1 MGPACLAAPSCPT
14 LRPCGL
20 QPTRF
25 LCPWGFS
32 RQEYWSGLPI
42 LSPGKLPDP
51 GIEPGFPE
59 LQVDSLP
66 ADLSRKPMVTLTN
79 PKERIQIGN
88 IRNGKQVK
96 TITVTE
102 IKRIQRRY
110 YNQFNDNK
118 DERMKWTVQFSSVA
132 QSCPTLCDP
141 MNRITP
147 GLPVH
152 HQLPEFTQTRVH

>member
-1 MGPACLAAPSCPT
+1 MQVKNFQRYNSNSKCLFFEKTNTINTTMVRLCVLSCSVMSDP
-14 LRPCGL
+14 RQPHRL

-79 PKERIQIGN
+79 PKER
-88 IRNGKQVK
+88 KFK
-96 TITVTE
+96 SE
-102 IKRIQRRY
+102 ILEME
-110 YNQFNDNK
+110 NK
-118 DERMKWTVQFSSVA
+118 LK
-132 QSCPTLCDP
+132 L
-141 MNRITP
+141 
-147 GLPVH
+147 
-152 HQLPEFTQTRVH
+152 